1 MKKFVK
7 NIVVKIYKTDRCF
20 YERYEKKKVKVDKNW
35 HNYIPFKIDVYFSE
49 FDLNVETDGKSHTD
63 RYLVAENQRQETLEK
78 NLIVNLLELIQ
89 VKKVIKLW
97 NW

>member
-1 MKKFVK
+1 MSVMK
-7 NIVVKIYKTDRCF
+7 
-20 YERYEKKKVKVDKNW
+20 KKKVKVDKNW

-49 FDLNVETDGKSHTD
+49 FDLDVETDGKSHTD

-89 VKKVIKLW
+89 VKKIMKLW

>member
-7 NIVVKIYKTDRCF
+7 NIVVKIYKTDPYF
-20 YERYEKKKVKVDKNW
+20 YEHYEKKSKVDKNG

-49 FDLNVETDGKSHTD
+49 YDLDVETDGKSHID
-63 RYLVAENQRQETLEK
+63 RYLVTENQRQETLEK

-89 VKKVIKLW
+89 VKKIMKLW